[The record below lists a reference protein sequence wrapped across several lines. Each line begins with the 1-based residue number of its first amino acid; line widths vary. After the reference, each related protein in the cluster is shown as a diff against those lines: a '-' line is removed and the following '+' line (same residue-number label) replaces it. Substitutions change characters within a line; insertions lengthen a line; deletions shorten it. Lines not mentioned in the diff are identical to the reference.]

1 MTYLV
6 LYISSGPY
14 HKQLFVKCS
23 SNFEVYN
30 IHTLLFPDACVGG
43 GLFSE
48 KRRLF
53 QNRKTGPPAG
63 PISIIYLAKFL
74 FHSGKSIFFQPAYLS
89 LRYADLS
96 GNLHLG
102 FSFKKSYIQNM
113 SLSRTELIHRFR
125 KRYIFY
131 PFGICLLYTSDAA
144 DD

>member
-43 GLFSE
+43 GLLSE

-102 FSFKKSYIQNM
+102 FSFKKTQLYNVVFPLIQ
-113 SLSRTELIHRFR
+113 
-125 KRYIFY
+125 
-131 PFGICLLYTSDAA
+131 PFHCIAE
-144 DD
+144 